1 MAEQVQ
7 RVPKEEQAELKKR
20 IRMLKA
26 KRDEAI
32 GQKDSKKVSSLRRGI
47 RSLKRRTRVV
57 SVFPNAKSCE
67 RLVTAMLMEI
77 SEDWETGMR
86 YLTMP
91 ENTRAGC
98 GSTPVRSSEPKRG
111 SGQDR
116 AKRAAKRA

>member
-32 GQKDSKKVSSLRRGI
+32 GQKDSKNVSSLRHGI

-57 SVFPNAKSCE
+57 A
-67 RLVTAMLMEI
+67 
-77 SEDWETGMR
+77 
-86 YLTMP
+86 
-91 ENTRAGC
+91 RAVK
-98 GSTPVRSSEPKRG
+98 TE
-111 SGQDR
+111 
-116 AKRAAKRA
+116 AAAAKAAAAAAPAATPQETAS

>member
-47 RSLKRRTRVV
+47 HSLKRRTRVV
-57 SVFPNAKSCE
+57 A
-67 RLVTAMLMEI
+67 
-77 SEDWETGMR
+77 
-86 YLTMP
+86 
-91 ENTRAGC
+91 RAVKTEAAAAAAPAA
-98 GSTPVRSSEPKRG
+98 TPQE
-111 SGQDR
+111 
-116 AKRAAKRA
+116 AAS